1 MSNIDWLDFISAPNA
16 GNLGFVYETT
26 TQISTAKQYAMN
38 ASNVGAH
45 KLRVLIKTV
54 EMMMDPDMEDHLVKA
69 TRATCEL
76 MFDICH
82 IIKGIK
88 EGEDA
93 VRGLQLVEAVKGLF
107 TIGLCVP
114 IDCPVIELFE
124 EQVTRLQALNV
135 QPEDGEEQSLSDEAL
150 AEEWLPVMADAELSS
165 GDEGEAAWLE
175 SIALARSKS
184 DALQS
189 NEDGRVAPQPTKQA
203 GLGMFFG
210 NGVKKTYERVRLPDG
225 SVRQQLAGSSVLQV
239 KTVSLDSGA
248 GKLWA
253 CIKGC
258 GRTFEHGPGKKAHEK
273 VCTYQPQCVDVE
285 EDADDEAEAAA
296 EEAAAEEA
304 AAEEAAAEE
313 MPGAPTPY
321 PFDPPPCGTSNT
333 AVHDAVANE
342 LGIDSSTPVEQYD
355 DLLRANP
362 TVLHRLALTEGL
374 YALYER
380 VAQRARE
387 LAPTLPFPL
396 QKPVAEG
403 ADAGPSGQVPKRQKL
418 LKDKSRFKQSGLKE
432 GDKRSPRTIF
442 FKYEVVK
449 HYRRL
454 QKLKEQG
461 LCANPNDDTAE
472 YFNVSKGQVSGWA
485 NQEEQLR
492 AALLHVNV
500 ISGKGK
506 RKKLGDEK
514 LVPFTSRAARRC
526 TLHKG
531 ALRPFAV
538 AEAEVHALYREKR
551 RKGLR
556 VSGHILRVMMK
567 KTVKK
572 FYGEKVAA
580 KFKASSAWLQRF
592 TRAFDMSLRCKTNK
606 KHLSI
611 EERLP
616 TCKRWH
622 ARFRRRLKGGPK
634 EKLDPKWGRWL
645 PEDRWSIDQ
654 VPCNLREGSNKTYA
668 DTGDK
673 RIWLAGSKTD
683 CGKRFCT
690 LQVGARCAN
699 GDRKK
704 PRCGQAKLT
713 IAFRGQGASQS
724 SPVQFLATA
733 GLLAHLSILSSI

>member
-1 MSNIDWLDFISAPNA
+1 
-16 GNLGFVYETT
+16 
-26 TQISTAKQYAMN
+26 
-38 ASNVGAH
+38 
-45 KLRVLIKTV
+45 
-54 EMMMDPDMEDHLVKA
+54 
-69 TRATCEL
+69 
-76 MFDICH
+76 
-82 IIKGIK
+82 
-88 EGEDA
+88 
-93 VRGLQLVEAVKGLF
+93 
-107 TIGLCVP
+107 
-114 IDCPVIELFE
+114 
-124 EQVTRLQALNV
+124 
-135 QPEDGEEQSLSDEAL
+135 
-150 AEEWLPVMADAELSS
+150 
-165 GDEGEAAWLE
+165 
-175 SIALARSKS
+175 
-184 DALQS
+184 
-189 NEDGRVAPQPTKQA
+189 
-203 GLGMFFG
+203 
-210 NGVKKTYERVRLPDG
+210 
-225 SVRQQLAGSSVLQV
+225 
-239 KTVSLDSGA
+239 
-248 GKLWA
+248 
-253 CIKGC
+253 
-258 GRTFEHGPGKKAHEK
+258 
-273 VCTYQPQCVDVE
+273 
-285 EDADDEAEAAA
+285 
-296 EEAAAEEA
+296 
-304 AAEEAAAEE
+304 